1 MEEKTNKEKDLES
14 LEEIMKFSLELE
26 EAIIRYNA
34 RHTEMDA
41 LYNIEHIIV
50 SIWIIAH
57 DIRDRIEKT

>member
-26 EAIIRYNA
+26 EAIIQYNA